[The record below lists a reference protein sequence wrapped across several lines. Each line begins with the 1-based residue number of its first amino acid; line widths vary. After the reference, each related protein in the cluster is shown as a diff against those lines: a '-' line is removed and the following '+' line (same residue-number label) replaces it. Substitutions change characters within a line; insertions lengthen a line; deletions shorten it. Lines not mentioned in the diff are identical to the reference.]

1 MKILLDHDLPKR
13 LRLLFKG
20 HLALT
25 ARQMSWEALSNGR
38 LIAVAEA
45 QQFDILVTADK
56 KMFGQQSHL
65 DRKIGLIVL
74 STSLMI
80 HLEPGFPLILA
91 AVQRSAPGGFEAVE
105 IPESPEVRNHVES
118 V

>member
-13 LRLLFKG
+13 LRLLFRG

-25 ARQMSWEALSNGR
+25 ARQMSWDELSNGR
-38 LIAVAEA
+38 LIAVAEVH
-45 QQFDILVTADK
+45 QFDILITADK

-65 DRKIGLIVL
+65 DRKISLVVL

-80 HLEPGFPLILA
+80 HLEPGFPLVLA
-91 AVQRSAPGGFEAVE
+91 AVQRAAPGSFEMVE
-105 IPESPEVRNHVES
+105 IPENSKV
-118 V
+118 